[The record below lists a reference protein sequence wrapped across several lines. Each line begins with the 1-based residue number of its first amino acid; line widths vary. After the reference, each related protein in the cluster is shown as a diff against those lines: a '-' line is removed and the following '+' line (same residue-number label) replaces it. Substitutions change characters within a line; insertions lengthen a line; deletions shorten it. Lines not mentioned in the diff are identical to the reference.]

1 MTKDV
6 DLRIQGMSC
15 GHCVK
20 AVREALEHV
29 EGVTKADV
37 EVGRARVVC
46 EESVPRDAL
55 AAAITDAG
63 FELG

>member
-6 DLRIQGMSC
+6 ELRIQGMSC

-29 EGVTKADV
+29 AGVTKADV
-37 EVGRARVVC
+37 EVGRAHVVC
-46 EESVPRDAL
+46 EESVAREAL
-55 AAAITDAG
+55 VAAVVDAG
-63 FELG
+63 YELA

>member
-20 AVREALEHV
+20 AAREALERV
-29 EGVTKADV
+29 EGVTKVDV
-37 EVGRARVVC
+37 EIGRARVVC
-46 EESVPRDAL
+46 DDAVSRDAL
-55 AAAITDAG
+55 AAAIADAG